1 MSDTEPRTDT
11 VTTVPDSDGSADLDR
26 SELDRISARL
36 KAELAAPSDDSLV
49 KVAQAH
55 MQLRG
60 LPAGLID
67 AQRVEC
73 LLDVAQFFYVSGRTV
88 LGLEPAQIAIQY
100 ARQLPDPAL
109 LRRALT
115 VHGALLADSGNLPS
129 AIESQAESLELA
141 IALNQTM
148 AMGSAWNNLGLAL
161 LYGAQFRE
169 ALQCFEQVV
178 RLAAV
183 EPSLTPLEPL
193 ALLNIAVTCLFIEDY
208 AQGLQAVHEV
218 VSVPSRTVSANELLN
233 RVLAESTYARLLL
246 EVDQLEQAQQHSQV
260 AKARAIESRSQ
271 RAELAAAIA
280 EGLCEVCAGQVE
292 AGLARLQ
299 TCLEHARIMKS
310 MMRDAL
316 IALVK
321 AYEISCKPQLALV
334 HLRELLHHTKK
345 TQQEKA
351 LFHHKLHLERLGVAE
366 EPAVYN
372 PLSRSPVGIDRDR
385 IRAQWA
391 LLHRQ
396 AIAAELI
403 EDPSG
408 EHIYRVGKLAA
419 LLAAEDGCD
428 EDTCFMIEM
437 SARLHDIGKLGIPDA
452 ILIKR
457 GPINPQEK
465 TLVHTHTNIGA
476 ELLGQSGLSLIGTAV
491 DVARHHHEWFDGS
504 GYPDGIAGGAI
515 PRAAQYA
522 ALADTFDVLIHARP
536 YHDAVEPAQALA
548 EIERLKGQQFDPAL
562 TQLFIGLMQRL
573 LTEHKTL
580 DEYLGAEARENSF
593 IRARKK
599 IANAL
604 RRASEEGGALP
615 NPPLS

>member
-1 MSDTEPRTDT
+1 MSDTEPRTVSPST
-11 VTTVPDSDGSADLDR
+11 PAVTEAAGVAVAEMTQ
-26 SELDRISARL
+26 ISARL
-36 KAELAAPSDDSLV
+36 KAELAQPTDESLV
-49 KVAQAH
+49 AVAQAH
-55 MQLRG
+55 MQLRRLPGG
-60 LPAGLID
+60 LPDPL
-67 AQRVEC
+67 RVEC

-88 LGLEPAQIAIQY
+88 LGLEPAQAAIQY
-100 ARQLPDPAL
+100 ARQLPDPAV

-115 VHGALLADSGNLPS
+115 VYGALLADSGNLPS

-141 IALNQTM
+141 IALNQTL

-169 ALQCFEQVV
+169 ALKCFEQVV

-183 EPSLTPLEPL
+183 EPALAPLKPL

-208 AQGLQAVHEV
+208 AQGLEAVREV
-218 VSVPSRTVSANELLN
+218 VSLPPSPGSANELLN

-246 EVDQLEQAQQHSQV
+246 EVDQLEQAQKHSQI
-260 AKARAIESRSQ
+260 AKTLALESRSQ

-280 EGLCEVCAGQVE
+280 EGLCDVCAGHIDV
-292 AGLARLQ
+292 GLTRLQ
-299 TCLEHARIMKS
+299 TCLEQARIMKS

-321 AYEISCKPQLALV
+321 AYEISSRPQLALV
-334 HLRELLHHTKK
+334 HLRELLHYTKK

-351 LFHHKLHLERLGVAE
+351 LFHHKLHLERMGVAE
-366 EPAVYN
+366 EPALYGALN
-372 PLSRSPVGIDRDR
+372 RGHEGIDRDR
-385 IRAQWA
+385 IRTQWA

-419 LLAAEDGCD
+419 LLAAADGCD
-428 EDTCFMIEM
+428 DDTCFMIEM

-452 ILIKR
+452 ILVKR
-457 GPINPQEK
+457 GPINLQEK
-465 TLVHTHTNIGA
+465 NLVQTHANIGA

-491 DVARHHHEWFDGS
+491 DIARHHHEWFDGS

-515 PRAAQYA
+515 PRVAQYV
-522 ALADTFDVLIHARP
+522 ALADSFDVLTHERP
-536 YHDAVEPAQALA
+536 YHEALDPARALA
-548 EIERLKGQQFDPAL
+548 EIERLKGTQFDPTLAG
-562 TQLFIGLMQRL
+562 LFIELVRQL
-573 LTEHKTL
+573 QTEHAQL
-580 DEYLGAEARENSF
+580 DAYLGAEALENSF
-593 IRARKK
+593 IQARQK

-604 RRASEEGGALP
+604 RRANEEG
-615 NPPLS
+615 PPQ